1 MRKLAVAVAV
11 LAFLAVIA
19 GAHKD
24 DTETLLLAAG
34 ALLCAYTTWR
44 SSEISSFL
52 KIFVGIFTTET
63 IVFGVLNLIEVEG
76 HWPAALQDYSLP
88 ETMALTVA
96 VFSILV
102 YLVSRSPIVR
112 EMTRIA
118 DLYFDSDA
126 ASEMRIWPFPAFR
139 ASEPLIAV
147 ITIVVLVLFNQGI
160 VGISVAI
167 TFIRRDYYNA
177 LQEMNASVFWAK
189 LLFGF
194 TPLAFIYIATA
205 VTEYVIKSYL
215 ILRWRRWLTKHYVD
229 RWLGGHRHYAMA
241 LTGTAADNPDQR
253 IAEDVNRFIDGGEEG
268 YGIYSFTILLISTLS
283 SVVSYSILLWSISAE
298 LAFPIA
304 KGVVLP
310 GWLFWVALIYA
321 LGGTLAT
328 HWIGR
333 PLTGL
338 MFKRQRREADFRFS
352 LARMREYGEQVAL
365 LSGETTERA
374 SLGKRFGAI
383 VTNYLDIIGLRKRL
397 VTFTA
402 TYHQLSGIFPLAVV
416 APFMLIGQI
425 KFGVV
430 RQTLDAFAEVE
441 GALNFIV
448 NYYTY
453 LADYRSVLDRLAT
466 FDAATERAD
475 ELMSRPA
482 AQPTEKADIALD
494 LALMLPDG
502 RRIVDARG
510 IRLAKGESV
519 LLSGPSGSGKSTLF
533 RAIAGIWPYF
543 EGAIGTPKGASLM
556 LLPQRPYIPI
566 GSLRAALTYPN
577 EASAYS
583 SDEIKSA
590 LSAAKLS
597 QFQGQLDEQS
607 NWAQRLSGG
616 EQQRVAIARAL
627 LAKPNWLFLDEA
639 TSALDETLEADIY
652 GALKQRLPNT
662 SIVSIGHRD
671 TLSAYHKRRFA
682 MEPGADGLFT
692 PRERVSA

>member
-11 LAFLAVIA
+11 LAFLVLVA

-34 ALLCAYTTWR
+34 ALICAYTTWR
-44 SSEISSFL
+44 SAEISSFL
-52 KIFVGIFTTET
+52 RIFVGIFSIET
-63 IVFGVLNLIEVEG
+63 IAFGALNLIEVEG
-76 HWPAALQDYSLP
+76 HWPEALKDYSLP

-102 YLVSRSPIVR
+102 YLVSRFAIVR

-126 ASEMRIWPFPAFR
+126 KSEMRVWPFPAFR

-147 ITIVVLVLFNQGI
+147 ITIVILVLFNQGM
-160 VGISVAI
+160 VALSVAL

-177 LQEMNASVFWAK
+177 LQEMNAGVFWAK

-194 TPLAFIYIATA
+194 TPLAFIHVVTA
-205 VTEYVIKSYL
+205 VTEYVLQSYL

-229 RWLGGHRHYAMA
+229 RWLGKHRHYAMA
-241 LTGTAADNPDQR
+241 LAGAAADNPDQR
-253 IAEDVNRFIDGGEEG
+253 IAEDVNRFIDGGTEG

-283 SVVSYSILLWSISAE
+283 SIVSYSIVLWDISAQ

-304 KGVVLP
+304 KGVVVP

-321 LGGTLAT
+321 TGGTLVT

-338 MFKRQRREADFRFS
+338 MFERQRREADFRFS
-352 LARMREYGEQVAL
+352 LARMREYGEQIAL
-365 LSGETTERA
+365 LSGEATERSA
-374 SLGKRFGAI
+374 AARRFGAI
-383 VTNYLDIIGLRKRL
+383 VVNFLAIINLRKKL
-397 VTFTA
+397 VIFIATFK
-402 TYHQLSGIFPLAVV
+402 QLSAIFPLALV

-430 RQTLDAFAEVE
+430 RQVLDAFAEVE
-441 GALNFIV
+441 AALTFIV
-448 NYYTY
+448 DYYTY
-453 LADYRSVLDRLAT
+453 LADYRSVLDRLAS

-482 AQPTEKADIALD
+482 ARPTERSD
-494 LALMLPDG
+494 LALDVALTLPDG

-510 IRLAKGESV
+510 IRLATGESV

-533 RAIAGIWPYF
+533 RAIAGIWPYYQ
-543 EGAIGTPKGASLM
+543 GTIGTPKGATLM

-577 EASAYS
+577 EAGAYPS
-583 SDEIKSA
+583 NEIDAA

-597 QFQGQLDEQS
+597 QFQGQLDEES

-627 LAKPNWLFLDEA
+627 LAKPDWLFLDEA

-652 GALKQRLPNT
+652 AALEQRLSKT
-662 SIVSIGHRD
+662 TIVSIGHRD
-671 TLSAYHKRRFA
+671 TLVDFHKRRFA
-682 MEPGADGLFT
+682 MEPDADGLFT
-692 PRERVSA
+692 PREKVLA